1 MLQTQWNQ
9 VMTKEFW
16 SDFSKLPS
24 DATQRAKRAIDRM
37 LQDPWAQELHPEK
50 IQAAE
55 TGVHSCRADE
65 NYRIIWKHIKPNDI
79 VFLLI
84 DKHDAAYRR
93 ASRKTFTLK
102 DGVVKIMDI
111 VEVGA
116 EPAEALMAQKSSSS
130 GKQIGKLFIA
140 YTDKEILSWEIP
152 DDLLPNLRALD
163 NVDELAQ
170 FENSDV
176 LSEAVFDKLLTVAL
190 NIIERP
196 VVPDEKLSESISKFQ
211 GGDDLCRFVDS
222 DEFKRVLDGTL
233 EEWMLFLAPHQRV
246 LTFREYNGPARVR
259 GIAGS
264 GKTVIALHRAKFLAQ
279 KISGTGKKVLFLTFG
294 NRLPGVITHLFGN
307 LSGQDEKIT
316 GAFECITIHQ
326 LCYRLAKKAEVIL
339 TYDEKL
345 CTSALSSA
353 IEKCKSNFNAPSLF
367 GHSTQFF
374 QDEIKYAI
382 KGRGIDTLGK
392 YLKLDRTGRGTAL
405 NPSER
410 QAMFAVYEEY
420 QKQLKAA
427 GKFDFEDYII
437 EAFKAVNAGK
447 ARNLPY
453 VNIIVDE
460 IQDLSEITMR
470 LVRALIPGGQNDLF
484 LVGDGMQR
492 IYPGGYS
499 LPAIG
504 IEIGGRSSLLRKNYR
519 NTQQILRVAHAMI
532 QNVQM
537 DDMDADRTSATE
549 PELSIRTDALPTKKN
564 FITLEEELNWV
575 SVEID
580 RLLNNKRCKQ
590 GDIAILY
597 RHTTPYKEQI
607 SKLISKL
614 HSIVEI
620 TKDPANYFGD
630 TLKYTTFHSGK
641 GLEFKVVFI
650 VGATDGQSVPQDDW
664 TLQGVELE
672 EYLNRER
679 RLLYVAM
686 TRARDLL
693 YITSARGQESRFLST
708 VPKDYW
714 Q

>member
-1 MLQTQWNQ
+1 MQQTQWNQ

-16 SDFSKLPS
+16 NDFSKLPS

-55 TGVHSCRADE
+55 TGVHSCRADD

-116 EPAEALMAQKSSSS
+116 EPAEALMTQKSSSS

-152 DDLLPNLRALD
+152 DDLLPNIRALD

-170 FENSDV
+170 FENRNV
-176 LSEAVFDKLLTVAL
+176 LAEAIFDKLLTVAL

-196 VVPDEKLSESISKFQ
+196 IVPDEKLSESISKFQ
-211 GGDDLCRFVDS
+211 GGDDLYQFIDS

-233 EEWMLFLAPHQRV
+233 EEWMLFLAPHQRI
-246 LTFREYNGPARVR
+246 LTIREYNGPARVR
-259 GIAGS
+259 GVAGS
-264 GKTVIALHRAKFLAQ
+264 GKTVIALHRARFLAR
-279 KISGTGKKVLFLTFG
+279 KISGTTRKVLFLTFG
-294 NRLPGVITHLFGN
+294 NRLPGVMDYLFNKLAGEN
-307 LSGQDEKIT
+307 NKEANT
-316 GAFECITIHQ
+316 FECITFHQ
-326 LCYRLAKKAEVIL
+326 LCYRLVKKSGTIL
-339 TYDEKL
+339 AIDDKL
-345 CTSALSSA
+345 CESALLSA
-353 IEKCKSNFNAPSLF
+353 IEKMKENFNAPSLF
-367 GHSTQFF
+367 SHSAQFF

-382 KGRGIDTLGK
+382 KGRGISTLGE
-392 YLKLDRTGRGTAL
+392 YLKLDRSGRGTPL

-410 QAMFAVYEEY
+410 QAMFAVYQAY
-420 QKQLKAA
+420 QNQLISK
-427 GKFDFEDYII
+427 GKFDYEDYII
-437 EAFKAVNAGK
+437 EALKLLRSGK
-447 ARNLPY
+447 INNLPY
-453 VNIIVDE
+453 AHIVVDE
-460 IQDLSEITMR
+460 IQDLSEAAMR
-470 LVRALIPGGQNDLF
+470 LVRSLAPEGPNDLF

-499 LPAIG
+499 LATLK

-519 NTQQILRVAHAMI
+519 NTQQILRSAHAMLE
-532 QNVQM
+532 NTKM
-537 DDMDADRTSATE
+537 DDMDISESISTQ
-549 PELSIRTDALPTKKN
+549 PEFSIRQGELPIKKN
-564 FITLEEELNWV
+564 FDTTEDEFRWIAG
-575 SVEID
+575 EIK
-580 RLLNNKRCKQ
+580 RLIDNLHYAL

-597 RHTTPYKEQI
+597 RHSNPYKDLI
-607 SKLISKL
+607 TKSLPKLY
-614 HSIVEI
+614 SIKEI
-620 TKDPANYFGD
+620 TKDSTTYFGD

-650 VGATDGQSVPQDDW
+650 VGATDGQFVPKDNW
-664 TLQGVELE
+664 TLEGAELE

-693 YITSARGQESRFLST
+693 YITSSRGQESRFLSI